1 MKDKYVNVT
10 AFKDLLY
17 DVYDVMERLN
27 YTMEHT
33 DYGAPERTTLEW
45 VAGKLKGTIERAAM
59 VVENAEP
66 GHAAEN
72 ESACGDCTDDV
83 RDALGLSGG
92 KEEEQKKEGAGGLT
106 ALSIRLLKDRLDE
119 LMQSAAERSV
129 SDSIPQIERACYQAK
144 EDAYEVA
151 LSLIE
156 INEEWQK
163 KLAEA
168 GKKA

>member
-10 AFKDLLY
+10 EFKDLLY
-17 DVYDVMERLN
+17 DVYDVLERLN
-27 YTMEHT
+27 YAAGRIECGDHESKVMEW
-33 DYGAPERTTLEW
+33 A
-45 VAGKLKGTIERAAM
+45 AGKLKGTIEKAEM
-59 VVENAEP
+59 VAKGAEP
-66 GHAAEN
+66 GHIAEN

-83 RDALGLSGG
+83 REALGLSGG
-92 KEEEQKKEGAGGLT
+92 KEEEQGKKEEGGLT
-106 ALSIRLLKDRLDE
+106 ALSTKLLKDRLDE
-119 LMQSAAERSV
+119 LMQSAAECSV
-129 SDSIPQIERACYQAK
+129 SDSLSKEERACYQAK

>member
-1 MKDKYVNVT
+1 MTNKYIP
-10 AFKDLLY
+10 ASCLEDLLN
-17 DVYDVMERLN
+17 DVSNTRYRLE
-27 YTMEHT
+27 YTKDESG
-33 DYGAPERTTLEW
+33 YGDEALDAVKW
-45 VAGKLKGTIERAAM
+45 VEEELKAIIEKKAIRMAGWK
-59 VVENAEP
+59 P
-66 GHAAEN
+66 EN

-92 KEEEQKKEGAGGLT
+92 KEEEPEGLT
-106 ALSIRLLKDRLDE
+106 ALSTKLLKDRLDE
-119 LMQSAAERSV
+119 FMQSAAECSV
-129 SDSIPQIERACYQAK
+129 SDSLSKEERACYQAR

-163 KLAEA
+163 KLAES

>member
-1 MKDKYVNVT
+1 MKEKYVPVS
-10 AFKDLLY
+10 AFKDLLCDIY
-17 DVYDVMERLN
+17 NVMNRLD
-27 YTMEHT
+27 YAMEHT
-33 DYGAPERTTLEW
+33 GYGAPERTTLEW
-45 VAGKLKGTIERAAM
+45 VAGKLKGTIEKAEFR
-59 VVENAEP
+59 VENADPYGE
-66 GHAAEN
+66 EET

-92 KEEEQKKEGAGGLT
+92 KEEEPEGLT
-106 ALSIRLLKDRLDE
+106 ALSTKLLKDRLDE
-119 LMQSAAERSV
+119 LMQSAAACSV
-129 SDSIPQIERACYQAK
+129 SDSLSKEERACYQAK

>member
-1 MKDKYVNVT
+1 MTNKYIP
-10 AFKDLLY
+10 ASCLEDLLN
-17 DVYDVMERLN
+17 DVSNTRCRLE
-27 YTMEHT
+27 YTKDESG
-33 DYGAPERTTLEW
+33 YGDEALDAVKWVEEELKAIIGKKAIRMAGWKPET
-45 VAGKLKGTIERAAM
+45 
-59 VVENAEP
+59 
-66 GHAAEN
+66 
-72 ESACGDCTDDV
+72 ESACGDYTYDV

-92 KEEEQKKEGAGGLT
+92 KEEEQGKKEEGGLT
-106 ALSIRLLKDRLDE
+106 ALSTKLLKDRLDE

-129 SDSIPQIERACYQAK
+129 SDSIPKIERACYQAK

>member
-1 MKDKYVNVT
+1 MKGKYVPVSALKELCCNIYNVMDRLDY
-10 AFKDLLY
+10 A
-17 DVYDVMERLN
+17 MERSG
-27 YTMEHT
+27 
-33 DYGAPERTTLEW
+33 YGAPERTTLEW
-45 VAGKLKGTIERAAM
+45 VVGMLKGTVEKAEIWI
-59 VVENAEP
+59 ENAEHE
-66 GHAAEN
+66 GEEET

-92 KEEEQKKEGAGGLT
+92 KEEEPEGLT
-106 ALSIRLLKDRLDE
+106 ALSTKLLKDRLNE
-119 LMQSAAERSV
+119 LMKSAAECNV
-129 SDSIPQIERACYQAK
+129 SDSFPKEKRACYQAK

-163 KLAEA
+163 KLAKA